1 MKKIYSMMMML
12 AMMVAAL
19 NFTAC
24 GSDDDNENEGGSSAL
39 IGKWDVVQTVH
50 YYDSESEVDDGNG
63 AYWEFTA
70 NKLTVHDSKDLM
82 NGKPCDYTYSNG
94 KLSITGMSIY
104 NVIELTSEKMVLRSE
119 LLDFGVYTYYNIITF
134 KKR

>member
-24 GSDDDNENEGGSSAL
+24 SSDDDENESGSSAL
-39 IGKWDVVQTVH
+39 IGTWDVVQAVN
-50 YYDSESEVDDGNG
+50 YYGSESMVEDGNG

-70 NKLTVHDSKDLM
+70 NKLTVHDSEDLM

-94 KLSITGMSIY
+94 KLSVIGISIY
-104 NVIELTSEKMVLRSE
+104 TVTELTSEKMVLRSE
-119 LLDFGVYTYYNIITF
+119 PMDLGITYYNIITF